1 MDFSSLILK
10 ATDFI
15 EISRDGWIPVIEM
28 KCQET
33 KGNRRRALDSI
44 EQVHNKVV

>member
-28 KCQET
+28 KCKEET
-33 KGNRRRALDSI
+33 VI
-44 EQVHNKVV
+44 ERFTEKML

>member
-1 MDFSSLILK
+1 MDLSSLILK

-28 KCQET
+28 KCKEES
-33 KGNRRRALDSI
+33 KRNGYR
-44 EQVHNKVV
+44 KVYREDVIDQA